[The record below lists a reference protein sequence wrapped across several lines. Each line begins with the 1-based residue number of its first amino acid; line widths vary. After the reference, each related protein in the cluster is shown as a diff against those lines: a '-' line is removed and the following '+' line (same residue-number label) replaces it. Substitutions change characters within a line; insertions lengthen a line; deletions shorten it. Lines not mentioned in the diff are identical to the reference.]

1 MKAINEK
8 SFLNDLEL
16 SLQKAW
22 ELLSEGATD
31 RHSPLHT
38 PAVATI
44 TAAGTPS
51 QRIMVLRESFPASRR
66 LRFNTDSRASKVA
79 DIGLGGAVSVLGYH
93 PDAKVQLRLAGTAV
107 VQSAGSEADAAWA
120 QASLYG
126 QRCYLVEP
134 APGQAVDAPTSGLEP
149 ALEGV
154 KPTPEQVAPA
164 RAHFAVLLVEVQ
176 TIEWLYLAHDGHR
189 RSIFDWDPDRNR
201 WDGRWLVP

>member
-189 RSIFDWDPDRNR
+189 RATFRWNPDTNR

>member
-1 MKAINEK
+1 MIAISET
-8 SFLNDLEL
+8 SFVNDLGL

-51 QRIMVLRESFPASRR
+51 QRIMVLRAAVPDSRR

-79 DIGLGGAVSVLGYH
+79 DIGLGSAVSVLGYH

-126 QRCYLVEP
+126 QRCYLVGP
-134 APGQAVDAPTSGLEP
+134 APGQAVDAPTSGLDP

-164 RAHFAVLLVEVQ
+164 RAHFAILLVEVQ

-189 RSIFDWDPDRNR
+189 RATFRWNPDTNR